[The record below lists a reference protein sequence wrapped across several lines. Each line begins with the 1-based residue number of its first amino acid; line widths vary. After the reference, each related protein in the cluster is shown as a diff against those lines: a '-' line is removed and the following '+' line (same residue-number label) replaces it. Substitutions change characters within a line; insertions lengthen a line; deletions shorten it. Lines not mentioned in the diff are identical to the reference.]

1 MKKTFTYLLG
11 GALFA
16 LFLLMPSSAKA
27 KVTINWD
34 WENNIPSTIR
44 NATVEGTD
52 KSGSIA
58 SDIEG
63 VTLDYYGKV
72 AGTYVKLQPVGGEV
86 YAQFNAN
93 TAFRIPV
100 VSTSDKITIKTKAGQ
115 HNYTFDGDAATEDEH
130 TYSITASQVTKG
142 YVEIVST
149 GYMNLYSV
157 KAVLAY
163 KPTEL
168 IAKWTFDTGYDVS
181 SNTYTPNAEAFSGT
195 SQSQSKT
202 GQIPQIIA
210 NDTYANKSACIASIG
225 PDNTTGKIY
234 WKLYDNELSG
244 NHYGTVLALWPYDG
258 IKNTSTDF
266 TDKSNH
272 IVYYEFKFPATGL
285 ENINIS
291 YSITYAYN
299 TVYPIYVAYSTDNGD
314 TWSVGTTGSGG
325 PNWYTYATN
334 SSSLD
339 VDNASS
345 VIVHL
350 LPYCAEGG
358 DRWFYLDE
366 VSVTGK
372 RATTPVIISD
382 AKYATY
388 YNSIPVEL
396 PENLQAATID
406 AETSGTLTL
415 NYRYGEGDVIPG
427 GTPVLLKATAADTY
441 TLFYAANNTESAPSG
456 NLLYGSDVAT
466 TTTGG
471 GTGAKYYG
479 LQNGDSGLGFYWKA
493 ASGAAFTSGAH
504 KAWLAL
510 PAATPANFFSLDDET
525 TGVKAIENSQ
535 LTIDNYYDL
544 QGRKVAQPT
553 KGLYIVNGKKVIIK

>member
-44 NATVEGTD
+44 DKTVEGND

-58 SDIEG
+58 SDTEG
-63 VTLDYYGKV
+63 ITLDYYAKV
-72 AGTYVKLQPVGGEV
+72 AGAYVKLQPVDGQV

-100 VSTSDKITIKTKAGQ
+100 VSTSDKITIKTYAGQ

-130 TYSITASQVTKG
+130 TYSITASQVAAG

-149 GYMNLYSV
+149 AYMNLYSV

-168 IAKWTFDTGYDVS
+168 IAKWTFDTGYDQS
-181 SNTYTPNAEAFSGT
+181 GSIYTPNAEDFSG
-195 SQSQSKT
+195 
-202 GQIPQIIA
+202 IPQTTTSVQVPQI
-210 NDTYANKSACIASIG
+210 YANTYFGTQSNYIASVG
-225 PDNTTGKIY
+225 KSTTANVYWSVKSIDSGGKNY
-234 WKLYDNELSG
+234 GKVFSLYP
-244 NHYGTVLALWPYDG
+244 YGT
-258 IKNTSTDF
+258 
-266 TDKSNH
+266 SNSFSDESDY
-272 IVYYEFKFPATGL
+272 INENKQLIFYQFSFPTNGL
-285 ENINIS
+285 EDINIS
-291 YSITYAYN
+291 YDITYGSNAAKNIRVVYSTDGGTTWVRGTDGVTGSHWASYQTNTSSITAAN
-299 TVYPIYVAYSTDNGD
+299 TNNVIVRLLTDNGD
-314 TWSVGTTGSGG
+314 DGDYRLNLFSVKGKRMTT
-325 PNWYTYATN
+325 
-334 SSSLD
+334 
-339 VDNASS
+339 
-345 VIVHL
+345 
-350 LPYCAEGG
+350 
-358 DRWFYLDE
+358 
-366 VSVTGK
+366 SVT
-372 RATTPVIISD
+372 ISD

-441 TLFYAANNTESAPSG
+441 TLIYAANNTESAPDG
-456 NLLYGSDVAT
+456 NLLYGSDVET

-471 GTGAKYYG
+471 GTGAKYYA
-479 LQNGDSGLGFYWKA
+479 LQKGDNGLGFYWKA
-493 ASGAAFTSGAH
+493 ADGAAFTSGAH

-510 PAATPANFFSLDDET
+510 PKATTANFFSLDDET

-535 LTIDNYYDL
+535 LTVGTYYDL